1 MKKKLAAAL
10 CLMMAATT
18 VLSGSAF
25 AESTEASTEVEASD
39 TDAYKNEDMSSY
51 KIDGLSIGVSFGQ
64 NVHPFFKAM
73 QNGIC
78 SNQIRLFMDR
88 KKCTAVSD

>member
-39 TDAYKNEDMSSY
+39 TDAYVFLQD
-51 KIDGLSIGVSFGQ
+51 
-64 NVHPFFKAM
+64 
-73 QNGIC
+73 
-78 SNQIRLFMDR
+78 
-88 KKCTAVSD
+88 